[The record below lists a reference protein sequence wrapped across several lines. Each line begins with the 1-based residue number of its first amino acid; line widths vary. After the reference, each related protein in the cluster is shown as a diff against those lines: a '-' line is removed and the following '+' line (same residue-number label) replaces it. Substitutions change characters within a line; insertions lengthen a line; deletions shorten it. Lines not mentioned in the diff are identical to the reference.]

1 MFVQTSNEG
10 NTIKTIQHIATL
22 TKNMKWVPTAHIF
35 TWRVNIDFEVKN
47 VKKNSMII
55 TVVM

>member
-1 MFVQTSNEG
+1 
-10 NTIKTIQHIATL
+10 
-22 TKNMKWVPTAHIF
+22 MKWVPTAHIF